1 MEKTVLRLAI
11 QKSGRL
17 RDGSLKL
24 LKEAGIKLDNGQD
37 QLRVRTPNFPL
48 EILFLR
54 NSDIPNYVRDGVVDL
69 AIIGENLVFEKGEDL
84 DIQLKLGF
92 ARCRLSLAVPRAVD
106 YAGKDFW
113 QGKRIATS
121 YPNSLRRWLEKHQI
135 EASIHEIS
143 GSVEI
148 APNIGL
154 ADGICDLVSTG
165 STLFQNRLREVEKIL
180 DSEAV
185 LVANPALDATG
196 RSILEKLIFRLKSVL
211 AAGNNKYILLNAPN
225 NRLEEITDILPG
237 MKSPTIM
244 PLGLEGWSSVHSV
257 IGEEDFWNVIDRLKE
272 AGAEGILIVPI
283 EKMVR

>member
-1 MEKTVLRLAI
+1 M
-11 QKSGRL
+11 
-17 RDGSLKL
+17 
-24 LKEAGIKLDNGQD
+24 
-37 QLRVRTPNFPL
+37 
-48 EILFLR
+48 
-54 NSDIPNYVRDGVVDL
+54 
-69 AIIGENLVFEKGEDL
+69 FEKGEEL
-84 DIQLKLGF
+84 DIPLKLGF

-154 ADGICDLVSTG
+154 ADGICDLVSSG
-165 STLFQNRLREVEKIL
+165 STLFRNRLREVEKIL

-185 LVANPALDATG
+185 LVANPALDSTG
-196 RSILEKLIFRLKSVL
+196 SSILEKLIFRLKSVL

-225 NRLEEITDILPG
+225 NRLDEITEILPG